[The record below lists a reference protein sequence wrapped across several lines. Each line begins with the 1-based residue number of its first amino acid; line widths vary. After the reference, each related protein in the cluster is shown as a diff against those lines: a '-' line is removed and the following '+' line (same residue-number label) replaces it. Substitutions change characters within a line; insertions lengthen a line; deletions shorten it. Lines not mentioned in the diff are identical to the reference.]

1 MRELSKL
8 SLAVKISGL
17 RLRNP
22 LMNAAGVLGM
32 SPALL
37 KRVYDSGAGAVIS
50 KSIGPEPRKGHP
62 NPTLVRVD
70 CGALNAMGLPNPGV
84 EYFTDE
90 IKEIKK
96 MGIPII
102 ASFFGGSVQEF
113 AEVAY
118 QLSRAGA
125 DALELNASCPNVAEE
140 LGMLAADAGNV
151 EKVTAAVKAETK
163 LPVFVKLSPNVT
175 NIKSIAVAA
184 EWGGADAIT
193 AVNTL
198 KGMVIDVNM
207 KRPVLANITGGLSG
221 PAMKPVALRCVYE
234 VAQAV
239 NIPVIGCG
247 GVTTSVDAVEYFLA
261 GASAVEIGTAV
272 MTHGIGVYKEIADGI
287 EYYMSENG
295 FDKVEEMVGLAHEIK
310 GDGLSCKG
318 MTR

>member
-1 MRELSKL
+1 MSKL
-8 SLAVKISGL
+8 SLAVEISGL

-32 SPALL
+32 SPPLL

-50 KSIGPEPRKGHP
+50 KSIGPEPRRGHP

-84 EYFTDE
+84 EYFVEE

-96 MGIPII
+96 MGVPIV
-102 ASFFGGSVQEF
+102 ASFFGGSTQEF
-113 AEVAY
+113 ADVAY

-140 LGMLAADAGNV
+140 LGMLAADAANV
-151 EKVTAAVKAETK
+151 EKVTAAVREETK
-163 LPVFVKLSPNVT
+163 LPLFVKLSPNVT
-175 NIKSIAVAA
+175 NIKSIAIAA

-198 KGMVIDVNM
+198 KGLAIDVNF
-207 KRPVLANITGGLSG
+207 KRPILANITGGLSG
-221 PAMKPVALRCVYE
+221 PAVKPVALRCVWE

-239 NIPVIGCG
+239 DIPVIGCG
-247 GVTTSVDAVEYFLA
+247 GITTGLDAIEYILA
-261 GASAVEIGTAV
+261 GASAVELGTAV
-272 MTHGIGVYKEIADGI
+272 MTHGVGVYKEIADGI
-287 EYYMSENG
+287 AGYMEKNG
-295 FDKVEEMVGLAHEIK
+295 FSKIEDMVGLAQESEHQERK
-310 GDGLSCKG
+310 GHV
-318 MTR
+318 

>member
-1 MRELSKL
+1 MSKL
-8 SLAVKISGL
+8 SLAVEISGL
-17 RLRNP
+17 KLRNP

-32 SPALL
+32 SPPIL

-50 KSIGPEPRKGHP
+50 KSIGPESRKGHP

-84 EYFTDE
+84 EYFVDE
-90 IKEIKK
+90 IKELKK
-96 MGIPII
+96 MDVPII
-102 ASFFGGSVQEF
+102 ASFFGGSTQEF
-113 AEVAY
+113 ADVAY

-140 LGMLAADAGNV
+140 LGMLAADAANV
-151 EKVTAAVKAETK
+151 EKVTSAVRDETK
-163 LPVFVKLSPNVT
+163 LPLFVKLSPNVT

-198 KGMVIDVNM
+198 KGMVIDINM
-207 KRPVLANITGGLSG
+207 RRPVLANITGGMSG
-221 PAMKPVALRCVYE
+221 PAVKPVALRCVWE
-234 VAQAV
+234 VSQAV

-247 GVTTSVDAVEYFLA
+247 GITTGKDAIEYILA
-261 GASAVEIGTAV
+261 GASALEVGTAV
-272 MTHGIGVYKEIADGI
+272 MTHGIGVYKEINDGI
-287 EYYMSENG
+287 TEYMTENG
-295 FDKVEEMVGLAHEIK
+295 FSKIEDMVGLAHNGERV
-310 GDGLSCKG
+310 GDEGPCVG

>member
-1 MRELSKL
+1 MSKL
-8 SLAVKISGL
+8 SLAVEISGL

-32 SPALL
+32 SPPLL

-50 KSIGPEPRKGHP
+50 KSIGPKPRKGHP

-84 EYFTDE
+84 EYFAEE
-90 IKEIKK
+90 IKEIKE
-96 MGIPII
+96 MGVPII
-102 ASFFGGSVQEF
+102 ASFFGGSTEEF

-140 LGMLAADAGNV
+140 LGMLAADAENV
-151 EKVTAAVKAETK
+151 EKVTAAVREETK
-163 LPVFVKLSPNVT
+163 LPLFVKLSPNVT

-198 KGMVIDVNM
+198 KGIAIDVNFR
-207 KRPVLANITGGLSG
+207 RPILANVTGGLSG
-221 PAMKPVALRCVYE
+221 PAVKPVSLRCVWE

-247 GVTTSVDAVEYFLA
+247 GITTGLDAIEYFLA
-261 GASAVEIGTAV
+261 GASAVELGTAV
-272 MTHGIGVYKEIADGI
+272 MTHGVGVYKDVADGI
-287 EYYMSENG
+287 TGYMDENG
-295 FDKVEEMVGLAHEIK
+295 FSKIEDMVGLAHESGQS
-310 GDGLSCKG
+310 GD
-318 MTR
+318 

>member
-1 MRELSKL
+1 MSKL
-8 SLAVKISGL
+8 SLAVEISGL
-17 RLRNP
+17 KLRNP

-32 SPALL
+32 SPAIL

-84 EYFTDE
+84 EYFVEE
-90 IKEIKK
+90 IKEIKQL
-96 MGIPII
+96 GVPIV
-102 ASFFGGSVQEF
+102 ASFFGGSTQEF
-113 AEVAY
+113 ADVAY
-118 QLSRAGA
+118 QLSKAGA

-151 EKVTAAVKAETK
+151 EKVTAAVRDETK
-163 LPVFVKLSPNVT
+163 LPLFVKLSPNVT

-193 AVNTL
+193 AVNTS
-198 KGMVIDVNM
+198 KGLAIDINLR
-207 KRPVLANITGGLSG
+207 RPVLANVTGGLSG
-221 PAMKPVALRCVYE
+221 PAVKPVSLRCVWE
-234 VAQAV
+234 VVQAV

-247 GVTTSVDAVEYFLA
+247 GITNGNDAIEYILA
-261 GASAVEIGTAV
+261 GASGLEVGTAV
-272 MTHGIGVYKEIADGI
+272 MTHGIGVYKEITDGI
-287 EYYMSENG
+287 TDYMEKNG
-295 FDKVEEMVGLAHEIK
+295 FTAIDEMVGLAHDYEK
-310 GDGLSCKG
+310 TGVDSVCTG